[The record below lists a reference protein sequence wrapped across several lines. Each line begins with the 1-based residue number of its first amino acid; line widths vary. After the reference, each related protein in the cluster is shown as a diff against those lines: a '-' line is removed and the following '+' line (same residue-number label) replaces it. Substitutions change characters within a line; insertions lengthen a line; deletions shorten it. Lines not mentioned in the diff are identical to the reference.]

1 MRSFLAVIFL
11 ALATSGSAQQTEM
24 ASTGIVD
31 VVGTATVSLKVDF
44 LVMQVVIEQESE
56 DPAAAQ
62 KALMEKSQDVL
73 QYLRRQEAVQEV
85 KTQTLQLR
93 PMTRGYQDKEKSYT
107 ARQTISFKLMN
118 TAQYG
123 SVVPELLKKGITGI
137 GQVQFK
143 SNEEVKYQ
151 QILLKRALLNAREKA
166 VLLAGELGQSIGKAV
181 FISDR
186 ISTGNPRPMAELK
199 SDGSSSMPSIEAGN
213 IALNATVNVHFQ
225 LL

>member
-1 MRSFLAVIFL
+1 
-11 ALATSGSAQQTEM
+11 M

-31 VVGTATVSLKVDF
+31 VLGTASVSLKVDF
-44 LVMQVVIEQESE
+44 LVMQVVVEEESN

-62 KALMEKSQDVL
+62 KALMEKSQEVL
-73 QYLRRQEAVQEV
+73 QYLRQQEAVQEV

-93 PMTRGYQDKEKSYT
+93 PMARGYQNKEKSYT

-199 SDGSSSMPSIEAGN
+199 TDGGSSMPSIEVGN

-225 LL
+225 LR